1 MNSIDTDTIIQSIP
15 LYIGAL
21 ILIIYAIHC
30 KKNKY
35 EFNSEHVYGI
45 IENCIAITAAIVLIL
60 AAYSEVFRRY
70 ILEFKIY
77 LAVGGV
83 LIAVMACKSL
93 HRIFSNQY
101 LGGRQTSNNSLFR
114 EKKDLL
120 IVVDLQR
127 DFCKDGVLE
136 TPNADLII
144 PSIIDLIRSASSDGC
159 IVVLARDWHPSNHKS
174 YKEQGGPFESHCVQ
188 GESGAKFHPQIEDLL
203 KEIPLLKIV
212 DIGSKNTSED
222 YSAFDD
228 PRLQQIAVDNDFRTI
243 YVVGI
248 ALEYCVLST
257 CLSGL
262 RYNTPVVALKPFIGV
277 FGTDPITIEKG
288 WSTLAKAGVICA
300 DNYAP
305 RQRKLA

>member
-1 MNSIDTDTIIQSIP
+1 MMNSIDTDTIIQSIP
-15 LYIGAL
+15 LCIGAL

-144 PSIIDLIRSASSDGC
+144 PSIHLASLDELTMPDYDSLAAEAAYAQTAIFTDFSSTPANQNNPDSPLGDLNA
-159 IVVLARDWHPSNHKS
+159 
-174 YKEQGGPFESHCVQ
+174 
-188 GESGAKFHPQIEDLL
+188 
-203 KEIPLLKIV
+203 
-212 DIGSKNTSED
+212 
-222 YSAFDD
+222 
-228 PRLQQIAVDNDFRTI
+228 
-243 YVVGI
+243 
-248 ALEYCVLST
+248 
-257 CLSGL
+257 
-262 RYNTPVVALKPFIGV
+262 
-277 FGTDPITIEKG
+277 
-288 WSTLAKAGVICA
+288 
-300 DNYAP
+300 
-305 RQRKLA
+305 